1 LLHDLFT
8 ELCRPLVYESNTDMP
23 VSEIL
28 QEQIVR
34 NDLIRNRWAFN
45 SISLAQQVKFS
56 LGCLNLKNFRE
67 HVLEVV
73 QCDSAI
79 PIEIVEVEYI
89 RESRDQ
95 SLLHQSV
102 VD

>member
-1 LLHDLFT
+1 
-8 ELCRPLVYESNTDMP
+8 
-23 VSEIL
+23 
-28 QEQIVR
+28 
-34 NDLIRNRWAFN
+34 
-45 SISLAQQVKFS
+45 
-56 LGCLNLKNFRE
+56 LNLKNFRE